1 MTDQAAHVKDG
12 NNMYDHLLISAWPN
26 NTIAQAII
34 VQEKDKKMIGKKI
47 AILSHQSLY
56 QSLNWKERRLFFAIR
71 KSHYCNNNI

>member
-1 MTDQAAHVKDG
+1 MTDQAAHVKDR

-56 QSLNWKERRLFFAIR
+56 QSLNWKERRLFFCHKKI
-71 KSHYCNNNI
+71 SLLY